1 MSTEPFWHF
10 VHLSDPHLSSTHDG
24 VWNSRFLCTMMPDLM
39 ARLGEDLRALRPEF
53 LLVTGD
59 IVSVKTREGMLAARD
74 GLEVLGIPYYP
85 LGGNHD
91 FVLPESREWFLEA
104 FAHRLPE
111 RNTFYGFEH
120 RNLRFHVLDA
130 WWEWSGGELR
140 PVPQDKSADEM
151 DEDLKGLH
159 WGIPEDQLV
168 WLENRLSRPFAGWDV
183 VAVHY
188 PAMRVPDRLR
198 FEGFRDGGRLVN
210 GAGLLALMNRFSRA
224 RAVFSGHV
232 HVHFAETVG
241 HVTQVTTGSLPEY
254 PSEYRVVRVFEDRME
269 AVATPLSDP
278 SFAARSFLPGR
289 ELTAG
294 QPQDRSVV
302 IPLK

>member
-1 MSTEPFWHF
+1 MNTEPAWHF

-39 ARLGEDLRALRPEF
+39 ARLGEDLRALRPDF

-74 GLEVLGIPYYP
+74 GLESLGVPYYP

-104 FAHRLPE
+104 FEHRLPE
-111 RNTFYGFEH
+111 RRTFYGFEH

-130 WWEWSGGELR
+130 WWEWLDGELH
-140 PVPQDKSADEM
+140 PVPQDKSAEEM
-151 DEDLKGLH
+151 DEDLKGLR
-159 WGIPEDQLV
+159 WGIPGEQFA
-168 WLENRLSRPFAGWDV
+168 WLEERLSRPFAGADV

-188 PAMRVPDRLR
+188 PSVRVPDRLR
-198 FEGFRDGGRLVN
+198 FEGFRDGGALVN
-210 GAGLLALMNRFSRA
+210 GERLLALMDRFPRA

-232 HVHFAETVG
+232 HVHFAETLG
-241 HVTQVTTGSLPEY
+241 QVTQVTTGSLPEY

-269 AVATPLSDP
+269 AVATPLSDL
-278 SFAARSFLPGR
+278 SFARRSFLPGR
-289 ELTAG
+289 ELAAG